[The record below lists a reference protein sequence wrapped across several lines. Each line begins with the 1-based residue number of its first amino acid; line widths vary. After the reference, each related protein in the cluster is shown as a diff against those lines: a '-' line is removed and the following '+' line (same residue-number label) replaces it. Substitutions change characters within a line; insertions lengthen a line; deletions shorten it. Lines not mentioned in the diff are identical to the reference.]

1 MTRRYLA
8 LGDSYTIGEGV
19 DAKDR
24 WPVRLAAALRSSGTS
39 IGEPRIIA
47 RTGWTTTEL
56 LDAIVAVSPPLP
68 SSHDFVTLLIGVNDQ
83 YRGYGVAAFRSGFEA
98 LLARAVEL
106 AANDARRVVVVSI
119 PDWSVTPFARSD
131 SRGRDAIAA
140 EIDAFNAVAR
150 RVATSSG
157 AAFVDV
163 TPDSRRAAD
172 DVSLLGA
179 DSLHPSASMYASWV
193 QLILPAARTST
204 GGHSDFSER
213 ASERKNN

>member
-1 MTRRYLA
+1 MTRRFLA

-24 WPVRLAAALRSSGTS
+24 WPARLAEALRSSGIP

-47 RTGWTTTEL
+47 RTGWTTAEL
-56 LDAIVAVSPPLP
+56 LDAIAAASPPLP
-68 SSHDFVTLLIGVNDQ
+68 SSHDLVTLLIGVNDQ
-83 YRGYGVAAFRSGFEA
+83 YRGYGVAAFGAGLEP

-106 AANDARRVVVVSI
+106 TGNDSRRLVVVSI

-131 SRGRDAIAA
+131 LRGRQAVAS
-140 EIDAFNAVAR
+140 EIDAFNAIAQR
-150 RVATSSG
+150 LATAAG

-163 TPDSRRAAD
+163 TGDSRRAAED
-172 DVSLLGA
+172 HTLLAA

-193 QLILPAARTST
+193 QLIAPAARHAL
-204 GGHSDFSER
+204 G
-213 ASERKNN
+213 A